1 MSEKLSIP
9 RPRVAVFIDGLNTMF
24 RLREL
29 GWEECFDIGYLA
41 QRLAR
46 KRELVGVFFYR
57 AAPSSPPL
65 SQKQY
70 WIERHHLDHI
80 ESQLWKDFGRKVRY
94 GYMVSRGRKWLEK
107 QTDIWLAS
115 EMISLAHGNAYDI
128 AILVTADSDQVPAAE
143 HVRMVGK
150 GVELLVFPNSQPAIT
165 QLVRA
170 VNSTTTARHSFF
182 KCYPSN

>member
-1 MSEKLSIP
+1 
-9 RPRVAVFIDGLNTMF
+9 VAVFIDGLNTMF

-46 KRELVGVFFYR
+46 TRELVGVYFYR

-70 WIERHHLDHI
+70 WIERHHLDQI
-80 ESQLWKDFGRKVRY
+80 EGQLWKDYGRKVRY
-94 GYMVSRGRKWLEK
+94 GYMVLRNWGWLEK

-115 EMISLAHGNAYDI
+115 EMISLAHQNAYDI
-128 AILVTADSDQVPAAE
+128 AILVTADSDQAPSAE
-143 HVRMVGK
+143 HVRMADK
-150 GVELLVFPNSQPAIT
+150 GVELLVFPKGRPAIT

-170 VNSTTTARHSFF
+170 ANSTTTARRSFF
-182 KCYPSN
+182 RPYPPN